1 MDIPRTSL
9 SMSYHME
16 KASCFQGEIVVNF
29 KLYARVFRQCGFL
42 YGGARGG
49 WGMPEACHGP
59 PKYLDS
65 RRYYKLR
72 QDSARHDGGRK

>member
-29 KLYARVFRQCGFL
+29 KLFIRVFRQSGFL
-42 YGGARGG
+42 SGDARGG
-49 WGMPEACHGP
+49 CGMRPACYKP
-59 PKYLDS
+59 PKRPGS
-65 RRYYKLR
+65 WRFYKLR
-72 QDSARHDGGRK
+72 QDSARLEGGRK